1 MTKKTR
7 TIGNPKDCKKIARS
21 GLLAIS
27 QKAPKKR
34 KTRASGV
41 GRDQLAYWKKALRV
55 EPKTGKFFVQ
65 IHFGGERGNFTF
77 EKNAETATEQSRQI
91 FNMIRRE
98 GWTAAREKY
107 SPRATSELR
116 AKEEKARVEGLGGR
130 IENPTIGDLIQEAAK
145 VASHCRPAS
154 FHSYC
159 KAIRF
164 LASELFEV
172 SATEQIPV
180 ATKKKRKGKPQLI
193 RVKNLK
199 IKRDYRGG
207 GLKKWRAVID
217 AFPLSDIT
225 KERVEK
231 WRMEYLARAG
241 DPAARDHAKVSF
253 NKTIRCAKA
262 LFSKKRGLG
271 FLPKLEGRLVF
282 PTPLPLSDIPLEKEP
297 PPTYRS
303 KIDPG
308 EILQAGLVELQKQK
322 PEVFKALILTLVLG
336 LRRTEADTLLWRQVD
351 FKKGEV
357 LIEPTEHYGLKSYN
371 SAGVIALD
379 PQTLAFFKTW
389 KANAEEARNGKTGEA
404 ARPVFVMESPL
415 MPKPDARTPVWRCK
429 DTFTELL
436 SWLRGKGVNDRKPIH
451 TLRKEAGTILIRQG
465 QGIEYVAKYLRHSDI
480 KVTLKHYSD
489 LTQNRTAVDLGA
501 LLPAPE
507 PVKFP
512 PLEALPPPMDE
523 AKPKAKKG
531 AAR

>member
-1 MTKKTR
+1 M
-7 TIGNPKDCKKIARS
+7 
-21 GLLAIS
+21 
-27 QKAPKKR
+27 
-34 KTRASGV
+34 RASGV
-41 GRDQLAYWKKALRV
+41 GRDALAYWKKALRV

-65 IHFGGERGNFTF
+65 IHYAGERGNFTF
-77 EKNAETATEQSRQI
+77 EKNAETATEQARQI

-98 GWTAAREKY
+98 GWTAARERY
-107 SPRATSELR
+107 SPRATSEIR
-116 AKEEKARVEGLGGR
+116 AKAERERVKALGDK
-130 IENPTIGDLIQEAAK
+130 IENPTIGDLIREAEK

-159 KAIRF
+159 KALRF
-164 LASELFEV
+164 LASELFEI

-180 ATKKKRKGKPQLI
+180 ETKGKKKRKGKPQLI
-193 RVKNLK
+193 RVKELK
-199 IKRDYRGG
+199 KDYRGG

-217 AFPLSDIT
+217 AFPLADIT

-231 WRMEYLARAG
+231 WRMEYLSRAG

-282 PTPLPLSDIPLEKEP
+282 PSPLPLADIPLEKEP

-308 EILQAGLVELQKQK
+308 EILQAGLKELQNDK
-322 PEVFKALILTLVLG
+322 PEVFKALILSLVLG
-336 LRRTEADTLLWRQVD
+336 LRRAEADTLLWRQVD

-389 KANAEEARNGKTGEA
+389 KAKAEEARKGKTGEEA
-404 ARPVFVMESPL
+404 KPVFVMESPRK
-415 MPKPDARTPVWRCK
+415 PKPDARTPVWRCQE
-429 DTFTELL
+429 TFTELL
-436 SWLRGKGVNDRKPIH
+436 AWLRGKGIDDRKPIH

-512 PLEALPPPMDE
+512 PLEVVPA
-523 AKPKAKKG
+523 PKAQAKGNAKK
-531 AAR
+531 AATR

>member
-1 MTKKTR
+1 MSKKFQ
-7 TIGNPKDCKKIARS
+7 TIRNPSDCKKIARS

-27 QKAPKKR
+27 HKAPDNR
-34 KTRASGV
+34 KTRGKGI

-65 IHFGGERGNFTF
+65 IHFLGERGNFTF
-77 EKNAETATEQSRQI
+77 EKNAETATEQARQI
-91 FNMIRRE
+91 YNLIRKE
-98 GWTAAREKY
+98 GWPAARERY
-107 SPRATSELR
+107 SPRAASESR
-116 AKEEKARVEGLGGR
+116 AKDEKARVEGLGGR
-130 IENPTIGDLIQEAAK
+130 IENPTIGDLLREAEK

-180 ATKKKRKGKPQLI
+180 FDKKKRKGKSQLI
-193 RVKNLK
+193 RVKEL
-199 IKRDYRGG
+199 KRDYRGG

-225 KERVEK
+225 TERVEK
-231 WRMEYLARAG
+231 WRKEYLDRAG

-271 FLPKLEGRLVF
+271 FLPKLENRLVL
-282 PTPLPLSDIPLEKEP
+282 PNPLPLANVPLEKEP
-297 PPTYRS
+297 PATYRS

-308 EILQAGLVELQKQK
+308 EILQAALVELQAPK
-322 PEVFKALILTLVLG
+322 PELFKALILSLVLG

-357 LIEPTEHYGLKSYN
+357 LIEPTEFYALKSYN

-389 KANAEEARNGKTGEA
+389 KANAEEARKGNAGEA
-404 ARPVFVMESPL
+404 AKLLFVMESPL
-415 MPKPDARTPVWRCK
+415 MPKPNARTPVWRCK
-429 DTFTELL
+429 ETFTELL
-436 SWLRGKGVNDRKPIH
+436 AWLRGKGVNDRKPIH

-501 LLPAPE
+501 LLPPPE
-507 PVKFP
+507 LVKFP
-512 PLEALPPPMDE
+512 PLEALSSPE
-523 AKPKAKKG
+523 VQTKGKAKKAG
-531 AAR
+531 AR

>member
-1 MTKKTR
+1 MTKKAG
-7 TIGNPKDCKKIARS
+7 TIGNPRDCKKIARS

-27 QKAPKKR
+27 PKTPPKR
-34 KTRASGV
+34 KTRASGI
-41 GRDQLAYWKKALRV
+41 GRDSLAYWKKALRV

-65 IHFGGERGNFTF
+65 IHYAGERGNFTF
-77 EKNAETATEQSRQI
+77 EKNAETATEQARQI
-91 FNMIRRE
+91 FNLIRRE
-98 GWTAAREKY
+98 GWPAARERY

-116 AKEEKARVEGLGGR
+116 AKAEKARVEGLAGR
-130 IENPTIGDLIQEAAK
+130 IENPTIGDLIREAGA

-159 KAIRF
+159 KALRF
-164 LASELFEV
+164 LASELFQIP
-172 SATEQIPV
+172 ATEQIPV
-180 ATKKKRKGKPQLI
+180 VSKRKGKGKPQLI
-193 RVKNLK
+193 RVKDL
-199 IKRDYRGG
+199 KRDYRGG

-217 AFPLSDIT
+217 AFPLADIT
-225 KERVEK
+225 TERVEK
-231 WRMEYLARAG
+231 WRMDYLARAS
-241 DPAARDHAKVSF
+241 DPVARDRAKVSF

-271 FLPKLEGRLVF
+271 FLPKLESRLVL
-282 PTPLPLSDIPLEKEP
+282 PNPLPLANIPLEKEP
-297 PPTYRS
+297 LPTYRS

-308 EILQAGLVELQKQK
+308 EILQAGVAELQHAK
-322 PEVFKALILTLVLG
+322 PELFKALILTLVLG
-336 LRRTEADTLLWRQVD
+336 LRRAEADTLLWRQVD

-389 KANAEEARNGKTGEA
+389 KANAEEARKGKAGETA
-404 ARPVFVMESPL
+404 KPVFVMESPL
-415 MPKPDARTPVWRCK
+415 MPKPNARTPVWRCK
-429 DTFTELL
+429 DTFTEILA
-436 SWLRGKGVNDRKPIH
+436 WLRGKGIDDRKPIH
-451 TLRKEAGTILIRQG
+451 VLRKEAGTILIRQG
-465 QGIEYVAKYLRHSDI
+465 AGIEYVAKYLRHSDI

-512 PLEALPPPMDE
+512 PLEVVPA
-523 AKPKAKKG
+523 PKAKAKK
-531 AAR
+531 AATR

>member
-1 MTKKTR
+1 MTKNAG
-7 TIGNPKDCKKIARS
+7 TIGNPQDCKKIARS

-41 GRDQLAYWKKALRV
+41 GRDSLAYWKKALRV

-65 IHFGGERGNFTF
+65 IHHAGERGNFTF
-77 EKNAETATEQSRQI
+77 EKNSETATEQARQI
-91 FNMIRRE
+91 FNMIRRD

-130 IENPTIGDLIQEAAK
+130 IETPTIGDLIQEAAK

-159 KAIRF
+159 KALRF

-172 SATEQIPV
+172 PDTEQIPV

-193 RVKNLK
+193 RVKNL
-199 IKRDYRGG
+199 KRDYRGG

-253 NKTIRCAKA
+253 NKTMRCAKA

-308 EILQAGLVELQKQK
+308 EILQAGLVELQNQK

-336 LRRTEADTLLWRQVD
+336 LRRAEADTLLWRQVD

-379 PQTLAFFKTW
+379 SQTLAFFKTW
-389 KANAEEARNGKTGEA
+389 KANAEEARKGKAGEA
-404 ARPVFVMESPL
+404 AKPVFVMESPL

-436 SWLRGKGVNDRKPIH
+436 AWLRGKGVNDRKPIH

-465 QGIEYVAKYLRHSDI
+465 AGIEYVAKYLRHSDI

-501 LLPAPE
+501 LLPPVE

-512 PLEALPPPMDE
+512 PLEVVPAT
-523 AKPKAKKG
+523 KAKKA

>member
-1 MTKKTR
+1 MTKNAG

-27 QKAPKKR
+27 PKPPTER
-34 KTRASGV
+34 KNRARGV
-41 GRDQLAYWKKALRV
+41 GRDSLAYWKKALRV
-55 EPKTGKFFVQ
+55 EAKTGKFFVQ
-65 IHFGGERGNFTF
+65 IHYAGERGNFTF
-77 EKNAETATEQSRQI
+77 EKNAETATEQARQI
-91 FNMIRRE
+91 FNLIRRE

-116 AKEEKARVEGLGGR
+116 AKAERARVEALGGR

-159 KAIRF
+159 KALRF

-180 ATKKKRKGKPQLI
+180 ASKGKKRKGKPQLI
-193 RVKNLK
+193 RVKELK
-199 IKRDYRGG
+199 KDYRGG

-217 AFPLSDIT
+217 AFPLADIT

-282 PTPLPLSDIPLEKEP
+282 PNPLPLSDIPLEKEP

-371 SAGVIALD
+371 SAGIIALD

-389 KANAEEARNGKTGEA
+389 KANAEEARKGKTGEEA
-404 ARPVFVMESPL
+404 KPVFVMESPR
-415 MPKPDARTPVWRCK
+415 MPKPYARTPVWRCK
-429 DTFTELL
+429 ETFPELL
-436 SWLRGKGVNDRKPIH
+436 AWLRRKGVNDRNPIH
-451 TLRKEAGTILIRQG
+451 ICRKESGTILIRQG
-465 QGIEYVAKYLRHSDI
+465 KGIEFVSKYLRHSDI
-480 KVTLKHYSD
+480 KVTLRHYSD

-501 LLPAPE
+501 LLPAPA

-512 PLEALPPPMDE
+512 PLEVVTAPKAQ
-523 AKPKAKKG
+523 AKAKAKKA